1 METQAPIIAFLY
13 DFDKTLCTTD
23 MEDYAFI
30 PSLGYTPAEFWGR
43 ANAFGWENRMD
54 GLLAYM
60 YTMIQECAAQNI
72 KLDRA
77 FLNHC
82 GESIQL
88 FPGVREWF
96 ARINAFGESLG
107 VQVEHYVISSGL
119 REIIEG
125 SGIAQE
131 FREIYACEFYYNE
144 NGDACWPKLD
154 VNFTNKTQFVYRINK
169 GILDVSRDKELNDS
183 MPDDSKR
190 VPFTNMIYMGD
201 GLSDVPCMKMMR
213 AYGGQAIAVYQASN
227 RQGVE
232 KLLADNLGVLV
243 NNGWSSLSELTAL
256 TAWCVILGY
265 TLQLYFDFSGYC
277 DLTAGCARLL
287 GLRLPINFD
296 SPYRSLSVAEFWKR
310 WHMTLTAFLRE
321 NVYFPLGGSRKGR
334 GRTYLNILVV
344 YLVSGIW
351 HGAGWT
357 FILWGLLHGLAQ
369 VLERLWGKR
378 RDALPRWVRWAMT
391 FLFINLAWVF
401 FRAPDVSSALLLLKT
416 AVTGGMGGIRLWL
429 VNGLFRRE
437 ISALEL
443 LLPVIGPYTAYLRV
457 ALILGIGLLA
467 ALWPRNVIRQMDT
480 FRPNW
485 RSGLYVLV
493 WTVWAILSFTGVVTF
508 IYSNF

>member
-190 VPFTNMIYMGD
+190 VPFTNMSYMGD

-232 KLLADNLGVLV
+232 KLLGDGRVDFIFPADYRADT
-243 NNGWSSLSELTAL
+243 ELDRT
-256 TAWCVILGY
+256 VRDILRKM
-265 TLQLYFDFSGYC
+265 TITD
-277 DLTAGCARLL
+277 RLL
-287 GLRLPINFD
+287 EANTRQLRSIGGDVLPN
-296 SPYRSLSVAEFWKR
+296 
-310 WHMTLTAFLRE
+310 
-321 NVYFPLGGSRKGR
+321 
-334 GRTYLNILVV
+334 
-344 YLVSGIW
+344 
-351 HGAGWT
+351 
-357 FILWGLLHGLAQ
+357 Q
-369 VLERLWGKR
+369 V
-378 RDALPRWVRWAMT
+378 
-391 FLFINLAWVF
+391 
-401 FRAPDVSSALLLLKT
+401 
-416 AVTGGMGGIRLWL
+416 
-429 VNGLFRRE
+429 GLF
-437 ISALEL
+437 
-443 LLPVIGPYTAYLRV
+443 
-457 ALILGIGLLA
+457 
-467 ALWPRNVIRQMDT
+467 
-480 FRPNW
+480 
-485 RSGLYVLV
+485 
-493 WTVWAILSFTGVVTF
+493 
-508 IYSNF
+508 

>member
-232 KLLADNLGVLV
+232 KLLADGRVDFIFPADYREGMELDRTARDILRKMTITDRLLEV
-243 NNGWSSLSELTAL
+243 NNR
-256 TAWCVILGY
+256 
-265 TLQLYFDFSGYC
+265 QLRSIGGDV
-277 DLTAGCARLL
+277 
-287 GLRLPINFD
+287 LPN
-296 SPYRSLSVAEFWKR
+296 
-310 WHMTLTAFLRE
+310 
-321 NVYFPLGGSRKGR
+321 
-334 GRTYLNILVV
+334 
-344 YLVSGIW
+344 
-351 HGAGWT
+351 
-357 FILWGLLHGLAQ
+357 Q
-369 VLERLWGKR
+369 V
-378 RDALPRWVRWAMT
+378 
-391 FLFINLAWVF
+391 
-401 FRAPDVSSALLLLKT
+401 
-416 AVTGGMGGIRLWL
+416 
-429 VNGLFRRE
+429 GLF
-437 ISALEL
+437 
-443 LLPVIGPYTAYLRV
+443 
-457 ALILGIGLLA
+457 
-467 ALWPRNVIRQMDT
+467 
-480 FRPNW
+480 
-485 RSGLYVLV
+485 
-493 WTVWAILSFTGVVTF
+493 
-508 IYSNF
+508 

>member
-30 PSLGYTPAEFWGR
+30 PSLGYTPAEFWGK

-169 GILDVSRDKELNDS
+169 GVLDVSDDRTLNAS

-190 VPFTNMIYMGD
+190 IPFTNMIYIGD

-213 AYGGQAIAVYQASN
+213 SYGGEAIAVYQEEN

-232 KLLADNLGVLV
+232 DLLSKGRVDFIFPADYRAG
-243 NNGWSSLSELTAL
+243 TAL
-256 TAWCVILGY
+256 ESTVQNIIRKMAIVDAL
-265 TLQLYFDFSGYC
+265 TEENARQLRQ
-277 DLTAGCARLL
+277 T
-287 GLRLPINFD
+287 
-296 SPYRSLSVAEFWKR
+296 
-310 WHMTLTAFLRE
+310 
-321 NVYFPLGGSRKGR
+321 GR
-334 GRTYLNILVV
+334 G
-344 YLVSGIW
+344 
-351 HGAGWT
+351 
-357 FILWGLLHGLAQ
+357 
-369 VLERLWGKR
+369 
-378 RDALPRWVRWAMT
+378 DLPYQAS
-391 FLFINLAWVF
+391 LF
-401 FRAPDVSSALLLLKT
+401 
-416 AVTGGMGGIRLWL
+416 
-429 VNGLFRRE
+429 E
-437 ISALEL
+437 
-443 LLPVIGPYTAYLRV
+443 
-457 ALILGIGLLA
+457 
-467 ALWPRNVIRQMDT
+467 
-480 FRPNW
+480 
-485 RSGLYVLV
+485 
-493 WTVWAILSFTGVVTF
+493 
-508 IYSNF
+508 

>member
-232 KLLADNLGVLV
+232 KLLADGRVDFIFPADYREGMELDRTVQDILRKMTITDRLLEV
-243 NNGWSSLSELTAL
+243 NNR
-256 TAWCVILGY
+256 
-265 TLQLYFDFSGYC
+265 QLRSIGGDV
-277 DLTAGCARLL
+277 
-287 GLRLPINFD
+287 LPN
-296 SPYRSLSVAEFWKR
+296 
-310 WHMTLTAFLRE
+310 
-321 NVYFPLGGSRKGR
+321 
-334 GRTYLNILVV
+334 
-344 YLVSGIW
+344 
-351 HGAGWT
+351 
-357 FILWGLLHGLAQ
+357 Q
-369 VLERLWGKR
+369 V
-378 RDALPRWVRWAMT
+378 
-391 FLFINLAWVF
+391 
-401 FRAPDVSSALLLLKT
+401 
-416 AVTGGMGGIRLWL
+416 
-429 VNGLFRRE
+429 GLF
-437 ISALEL
+437 
-443 LLPVIGPYTAYLRV
+443 
-457 ALILGIGLLA
+457 
-467 ALWPRNVIRQMDT
+467 
-480 FRPNW
+480 
-485 RSGLYVLV
+485 
-493 WTVWAILSFTGVVTF
+493 
-508 IYSNF
+508 